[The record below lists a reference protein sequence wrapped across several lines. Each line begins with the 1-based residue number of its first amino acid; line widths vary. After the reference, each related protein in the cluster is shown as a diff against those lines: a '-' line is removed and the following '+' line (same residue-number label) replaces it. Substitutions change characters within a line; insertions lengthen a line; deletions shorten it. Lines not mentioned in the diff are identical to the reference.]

1 MLDLLRLLLPQRCP
15 GCGGQLGREP
25 GLCRIC
31 RGRLRPQ
38 VEEHSPLSPRAEPH
52 LVTLGR
58 YAGVTRRAV
67 RALKY
72 SGARDVAQPLGQ
84 VLAAGVPASWAV
96 QAVVPVPLHPS
107 RQRQRGYNQAELL
120 ARAVAAELG
129 VPVLPLL
136 VRTRATA
143 QQARQ
148 HAAGRR
154 SNLAGAFAVRG
165 ALPGGSLLLLD
176 DVLTT
181 GNTLL
186 ACRDALDAAGAGPLK
201 YAAVAR

>member
-1 MLDLLRLLLPQRCP
+1 MLDLVRLLLPHRCP
-15 GCGGQLGREP
+15 GCGGQLGRAV
-25 GLCRIC
+25 GLCGPC
-31 RGRLRPQ
+31 RSRLRAQ
-38 VEEHSPLSPRAEPH
+38 VEEYSPLHSRAEPH
-52 LVTLGR
+52 LITLGR

-72 SGARDVAQPLGQ
+72 SGARDVAQPLGRA
-84 VLAAGVPASWAV
+84 LAAGVPASWALR
-96 QAVVPVPLHPS
+96 AVVPVPLHPS

-148 HAAGRR
+148 HATERR
-154 SNLAGAFAVRG
+154 GNLAGAFAVRG
-165 ALPGGSLLLLD
+165 ELPGGRLLLVD
-176 DVLTT
+176 DVMTT
-181 GNTLL
+181 GSTFL
-186 ACRDALDAAGAGPLK
+186 ACRDALEAAGAGELR